1 MDCYEALGD
10 YITAFSL
17 PTDIRV
23 KSVCPTDGS
32 LVELCDERDKHD
44 AVRAQT
50 IDNVSLIGSAKRRF
64 ADGTDP

>member
-10 YITAFSL
+10 YITPFFASNRH
-17 PTDIRV
+17 PSEKHV
-23 KSVCPTDGS
+23 ADGS

-64 ADGTDP
+64 ADGINS